1 MIPSVMLRWE
11 AQQAFYKLDAMI
23 GAARL
28 YCRMHGSIF
37 RIDTIILWHSRV
49 FFDPKD
55 TDSTGAFYG
64 GEGPLRPEQ
73 EPLPQGES
81 GVPCVSGTLNIGP
94 GPCPVTV
101 KVLGPPPDEVKLGR
115 PWFPGR

>member
-1 MIPSVMLRWE
+1 MFVEKLDSRSEAPRPPDLGLWEGGGGE
-11 AQQAFYKLDAMI
+11 AQRAFYKLDAMI

-64 GEGPLRPEQ
+64 G
-73 EPLPQGES
+73 
-81 GVPCVSGTLNIGP
+81 T
-94 GPCPVTV
+94 
-101 KVLGPPPDEVKLGR
+101 
-115 PWFPGR
+115 